1 MLIPKK
7 FDLCQ
12 SWRKCFCLSSSMAKR
27 TNIITK
33 KKDSNYC
40 TVQFSSVTQSCPTLR
55 PHEPQASLS
64 ITNSWSLPNL
74 MPVESVMPSSHLIL
88 CHPLLLPS
96 IFLSIRVFSNESAL
110 HIKLLEF
117 GGQSIGVSAS
127 TSVLP
132 VNTRTDIL

>member
-27 TNIITK
+27 TDIITK

-88 CHPLLLPS
+88 CHPLLPSS
-96 IFLSIRVFSNESAL
+96 IFPSMRVFSNESTVRMRWPKYWSFSFNISPSSE
-110 HIKLLEF
+110 H
-117 GGQSIGVSAS
+117 
-127 TSVLP
+127 P
-132 VNTRTDIL
+132 D